1 MKLYFKQR
9 FFSWFDSYDI
19 FYEDGSVAYTVKG
32 KLSWGHKLVI
42 YDMAGRE
49 CGLVKQKVLTF
60 LPKLE
65 LYINGG
71 YMGCIRRRFSFIHPK
86 YEIDFNGWK
95 VIGNFL
101 EWNYTITDARGY
113 VVAAVDKELFHL
125 TDHYAI
131 DVANPSDALPAL
143 MFTLAIDA
151 EKCSRG

>member
-49 CGLVKQKVLTF
+49 CGL
-60 LPKLE
+60 
-65 LYINGG
+65 
-71 YMGCIRRRFSFIHPK
+71 RRRFSFIHPK

-101 EWNYTITDARGY
+101 EWNYTITDAHGY